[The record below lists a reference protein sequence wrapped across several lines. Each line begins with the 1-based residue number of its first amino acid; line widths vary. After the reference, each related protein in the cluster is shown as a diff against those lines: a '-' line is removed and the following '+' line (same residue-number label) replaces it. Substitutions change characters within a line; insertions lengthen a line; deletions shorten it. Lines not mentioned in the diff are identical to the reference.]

1 MGTLSTSAIIVIV
14 IVACLALVS
23 LGAALFK
30 TYGVGPGEKERPYNF
45 SREQESYMRSVRLKN
60 LGFFQRE
67 SMMGYPGGGGG
78 GSGKGLAP
86 PVVRDVE
93 SGYSE
98 NESSHY

>member
-30 TYGVGPGEKERPYNF
+30 TYGGPEKERPYNF
-45 SREQESYMRSVRLKN
+45 SREQESYMRTVRLKN

-67 SMMGYPGGGGG
+67 SMMGYPGAGGGGG
-78 GSGKGLAP
+78 GSGKGPAA
-86 PVVRDVE
+86 PVVQDVE

-98 NESSHY
+98 NDSSHY

>member
-1 MGTLSTSAIIVIV
+1 MTSSTGSLSTSAIIVIV

-30 TYGVGPGEKERPYNF
+30 TYGGPDKERPYNF
-45 SREQESYMRSVRLKN
+45 SREQESYMRTVRLKN
-60 LGFFQRE
+60 LGIFQRE
-67 SMMGYPGGGGG
+67 SMVGYPGG
-78 GSGKGLAP
+78 GSGKGPAP

-98 NESSHY
+98 NDSSHY